1 MKRIVSSDIFTTPQS
16 DSRSSVMEEQM
27 AMFSSD
33 QVDNRTGEK
42 LIFRRSGMA
51 LPPALGQDTDSDAGS
66 VSCLLRKNETL
77 QRNSVIPHKQ
87 IEKQLKFS
95 SGNVADSDSLA
106 SFLSGHM
113 QDNELEVHKFVSH
126 FLLLNEQFPTRRCQV
141 SGDLTWTRCPSSARV
156 L

>member
-1 MKRIVSSDIFTTPQS
+1 
-16 DSRSSVMEEQM
+16 
-27 AMFSSD
+27 MFSSD

-66 VSCLLRKNETL
+66 VSCLLRNNEML

-126 FLLLNEQFPTRRCQV
+126 FLLFKFPTRRCQV
-141 SGDLTWTRCPSSARV
+141 SGVLTWTRCPSSVRV

>member
-1 MKRIVSSDIFTTPQS
+1 MMKTIVSSDIFTTPQS

-66 VSCLLRKNETL
+66 VSCLLRNNEML

-126 FLLLNEQFPTRRCQV
+126 FLLFKFPTRRCQV
-141 SGDLTWTRCPSSARV
+141 SGVLTWTRCPSSVRV